1 MGPGRIAPISLPLS
15 AMQTLPAADLA
26 AIEARLAE
34 LEQASATLEPDAEAR
49 ENLREPVV
57 RYAERFLERVDD
69 APAYREVAGAGR
81 RVLELEIQEKGRP
94 LEELLDVVESDVDGS
109 GLSPAS
115 GGHLGYIPGGGLYPS
130 SLGDY
135 LADVTNRYSGLFF
148 PSPGAV
154 RMENQ
159 LVRWMA
165 RIIGYPESARGD
177 LTSGG
182 SIANLTAIVTA
193 REAGG
198 VRARDVERS
207 AVYFTAQVHHCVAK
221 ALRIAGLGDAPVRT
235 VPMDARFRMDAA
247 ELARLMAA
255 DRDAGVRPFLV
266 VASAGTTDTGSVDP
280 LGAIAD
286 AAAAEG
292 AWLHVD
298 AAYGGFFVLTDDT
311 GDLLADLD
319 RADSLVLDPHKG
331 MFLPY
336 GSGAVLVRD
345 GAALQ
350 AAHHYRASYLR
361 DVPEE
366 LDWFSPADHSPE
378 LTRPFRGLRMWLPLQ
393 LFGVAPFRAAL
404 AEKLWLARYFH
415 ERVQEIAGME
425 VGPEPALS
433 VALYRYVPPGA
444 DSAAADAANRRLVR
458 HVHEDGR
465 VFLTSTEIDGRVWLR
480 LAALAFRTHRRTVDL
495 ALEVLREGVEELA
508 TGP

>member
-1 MGPGRIAPISLPLS
+1 
-15 AMQTLPAADLA
+15 MQTTAADLS
-26 AIEARLAE
+26 AIRARLAE
-34 LEQASATLEPDAEAR
+34 LERASATLEPDAKAR
-49 ENLREPVV
+49 EELRRPVV
-57 RYAERFLERVDD
+57 RYAEDFLERVDD
-69 APAYREVAGAGR
+69 APAYRETEDAGR
-81 RVLELEIQEKGRP
+81 RVLELEIREEGRP
-94 LEELLDVVESDVDGS
+94 LDELLDVVESDVDGT

-165 RIIGYPESARGD
+165 EIIGYPEESRGD

-182 SIANLTAIVTA
+182 SIASLTGIVTA
-193 REAGG
+193 REARG
-198 VRARDVERS
+198 VHAREVERS
-207 AVYFTAQVHHCVAK
+207 AVYLTEQVHHCVAK
-221 ALRIAGLGDAPVRT
+221 ALRIAGLGDAPIRT
-235 VPMDARFRMDAA
+235 VPMDARYRMDAA
-247 ELARLMAA
+247 ELARLMGA
-255 DRDAGVRPFLV
+255 DRAAGIRPFLV

-280 LGAIAD
+280 LGQIAD
-286 AAAAEG
+286 VAAEHG

-298 AAYGGFFVLTDDT
+298 AAYGGFFVLTDEV
-311 GDLLADLD
+311 GDLLADLS
-319 RADSLVLDPHKG
+319 RADSVVLDPHKG

-350 AAHHYRASYLR
+350 AAHYYRASYLR

-366 LDWFSPADHSPE
+366 QDWFSPADHSPE

-415 ERVQEIAGME
+415 ERVQEIGGME

-433 VALYRYVPPGA
+433 VALFRWVPPGG
-444 DSAAADAANRRLVR
+444 DDAVGGGGG
-458 HVHEDGR
+458 EGR
-465 VFLTSTEIDGRVWLR
+465 
-480 LAALAFRTHRRTVDL
+480 AL
-495 ALEVLREGVEELA
+495 
-508 TGP
+508 PPPPPPPKP